1 MKASE
6 IKWVPPETCPVCGVD
21 VPPKALACP
30 GCGADRQSGWNDEAT
45 GLDGVD
51 LPGENFDY
59 DQFVEREFGGQ
70 VKPAGQ
76 KTIWWVAGI
85 VLLIAIVTLFLFPW

>member
-1 MKASE
+1 MKTADS
-6 IKWVPPETCPVCGVD
+6 KLKSPETCPVCGQD
-21 VPPKALACP
+21 VPPRALACP
-30 GCGADRQSGWNDEAT
+30 GCGADHQSGWDDETT

-59 DQFVEREFGGQ
+59 DQFVEREFGGK

-76 KTIWWVAGI
+76 KMVWWVVGI
-85 VLLIAIVTLFLFPW
+85 VLLIVVVALFLFPW